1 MTTRT
6 KRATIYL
13 DPELHRALK
22 LKSIETSRS
31 ISEVVN
37 EAISVA
43 LAEDVEDLAAFE
55 ERASEPLIS
64 FEDALKELK
73 RNGKI

>member
-22 LKSIETSRS
+22 IKSIETSRS

-37 EAISVA
+37 EAISMA
-43 LAEDVEDLAAFE
+43 LAEDAEDLSAFQ
-55 ERASEPLIS
+55 ERASDPLIS
-64 FEDALKELK
+64 FEDALKELA

>member
-37 EAISVA
+37 EAISMA

>member
-13 DPELHRALK
+13 DPDLHKALQ

-37 EAISVA
+37 DAVKLA
-43 LAEDVEDLAAFE
+43 LAEDIEDLAAFE
-55 ERASEPLIS
+55 ERANEPLMS
-64 FEDALKELK
+64 FEDTLKELK

>member
-6 KRATIYL
+6 KRTTIYL

-37 EAISVA
+37 EAVSMA
-43 LAEDVEDLAAFE
+43 LAEDADDLAAFQ
-55 ERASEPLIS
+55 ERANDPLIS
-64 FEDALKELK
+64 FEDVLKELK
-73 RNGKI
+73 QNGKI